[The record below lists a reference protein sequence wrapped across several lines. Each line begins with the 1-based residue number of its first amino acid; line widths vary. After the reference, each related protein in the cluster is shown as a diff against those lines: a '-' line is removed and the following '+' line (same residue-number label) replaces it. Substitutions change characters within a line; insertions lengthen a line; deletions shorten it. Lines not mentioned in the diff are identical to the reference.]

1 MICGINF
8 PPPTQHI
15 IYARFGDVVVPT
27 VQLNLLLRQKTDS
40 ILGLAKSIQPRVPVT
55 SFSDSGD
62 SKIYP
67 VSIPGARQTQIRP
80 GPLLVQIQFGP

>member
-15 IYARFGDVVVPT
+15 TYARFGDVIVPT
-27 VQLNLLLRQKTDS
+27 VRLILLSKQKTDFV
-40 ILGLAKSIQPRVPVT
+40 LDLAKSTHPRVPIT
-55 SFSDSGD
+55 PFSDARD
-62 SKIYP
+62 SKSYP
-67 VSIPGARQTQIRP
+67 LFIPGARQTPIWS